1 MNSEKLRG
9 TLTEQIL
16 INAYA
21 GESQARNRYSFFAK
35 QAKKEGY
42 EQIAEI
48 FCLTAENEEEH
59 AKLFY
64 H

>member
-21 GESQARNRYSFFAK
+21 GESQARNKRSMQNYFMNTSVTQK
-35 QAKKEGY
+35 ELSQA
-42 EQIAEI
+42 
-48 FCLTAENEEEH
+48 LTRLNSARQR
-59 AKLFY
+59 KT
-64 H
+64 